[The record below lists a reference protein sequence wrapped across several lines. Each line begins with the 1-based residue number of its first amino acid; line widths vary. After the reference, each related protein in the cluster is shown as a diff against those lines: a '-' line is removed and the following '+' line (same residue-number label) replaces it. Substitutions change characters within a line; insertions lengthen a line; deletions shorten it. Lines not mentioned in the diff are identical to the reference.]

1 MVDIK
6 EIEEIGCTIEDVS
19 NKLAGPQ
26 SIDIGIVLKDL
37 VSRSLLKVSSNFIAC
52 RRLKEV
58 RYWMPVDKGRP
69 LPVDEDPL
77 ECSKGSAS
85 RRGRPSGKPDT

>member
-58 RYWMPVDKGRP
+58 RYWIPVDKGRT
-69 LPVDEDPL
+69 LDVYGDPL
-77 ECSKGSAS
+77 EYSQGSAS
-85 RRGRPSGKPDT
+85 KRGRPSGRPDT